1 MSNFQT
7 TVVWGLRILMTLLS
21 LPNLLH
27 KFRLGTCNGHWLIKS
42 EIVLQN
48 KMIQALGQVSLP
60 FDEFFTHV
68 AKASLVVESN

>member
-1 MSNFQT
+1 
-7 TVVWGLRILMTLLS
+7 MTLLS

-48 KMIQALGQVSLP
+48 KMVQALGQV
-60 FDEFFTHV
+60 
-68 AKASLVVESN
+68 